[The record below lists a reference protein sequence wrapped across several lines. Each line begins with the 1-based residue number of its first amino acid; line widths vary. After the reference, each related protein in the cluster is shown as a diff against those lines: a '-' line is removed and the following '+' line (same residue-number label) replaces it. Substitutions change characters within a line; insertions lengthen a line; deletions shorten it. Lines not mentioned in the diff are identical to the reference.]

1 MKGSNDYAFGNL
13 ITALRTERGFSQF
26 QLPDSAEIGIR
37 IPGFI
42 FSLYTAVFSQ
52 RIPFIASPQ
61 YRSPESV
68 DGILFN
74 PKPFRNIVLAH
85 CVPGCFQ
92 IAFIRNV

>member
-42 FSLYTAVFSQ
+42 FFPVYSSFQPKDPLHCFTPV
-52 RIPFIASPQ
+52 PQ
-61 YRSPESV
+61 S
-68 DGILFN
+68 
-74 PKPFRNIVLAH
+74 
-85 CVPGCFQ
+85 
-92 IAFIRNV
+92 